1 MLPLRASTLPLAP
14 EPPGHWVAWDTQYLT
29 FWEIICD
36 SQSLL
41 ITPSN
46 TYLPYFRLSF
56 ALAFHTHARYTLSQV
71 FLQLE
76 KAGNTILANE
86 T

>member
-1 MLPLRASTLPLAP
+1 MLPSRASALPRAP
-14 EPPGHWVAWDTQYLT
+14 EPHSHQLASDTQYLS

-41 ITPSN
+41 ITPSD

-56 ALAFHTHARYTLSQV
+56 ALASHTHARYTLS
-71 FLQLE
+71 
-76 KAGNTILANE
+76 
-86 T
+86 